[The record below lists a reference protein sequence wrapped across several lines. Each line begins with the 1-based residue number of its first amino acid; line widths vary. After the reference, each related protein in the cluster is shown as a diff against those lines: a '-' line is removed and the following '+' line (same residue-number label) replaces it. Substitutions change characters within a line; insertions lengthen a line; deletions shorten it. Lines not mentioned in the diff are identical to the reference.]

1 MSTRLYSE
9 GRDTH
14 PTPIRIGRR
23 LVVMPNGADPL
34 LEPGLI
40 PIRIA
45 AGAAFGSGTHPT
57 TQLCLK
63 SIERHLVPGSALL
76 DLGTGTGIL
85 SIAAA
90 RLGASSILALD
101 IDAEAVRVARANV
114 TLNQVADKIRVEQG
128 SLAHVRSGEFGI
140 MQAPFVVANILMGV
154 INDFFEEGLSRVL
167 TPGGWLVLSG
177 ILLNQTPEIRA
188 RLQWHGLKQLA
199 QEQIDDW
206 VCIIAR

>member
-1 MSTRLYSE
+1 LSTRLFSE

-14 PTPIRIGRR
+14 PKSIRIGRR
-23 LVVMPNGADPL
+23 LVVMPIGADPF
-34 LEPGLI
+34 LEPGLV
-40 PIRIA
+40 PIRID

-101 IDAEAVRVARANV
+101 IDPEAVRVARANV

-128 SLAHVRSGEFGI
+128 SLAHVRSGEFGF

-167 TPGGWLVLSG
+167 APGGWLVLSG